1 MLENTQFKELKLNV
15 NKTNMVKLCKF
26 YFHEILNKKLSEFL
40 FFKYQRDSFYV
51 LECSG
56 YEFHLFVNCCKV
68 LLTERNLMFLISLIM
83 TIYSNF
89 TLLKKNKAKGT

>member
-1 MLENTQFKELKLNV
+1 MLDNTQFKELKLNV

-26 YFHEILNKKLSEFL
+26 YFPKILNKKLSEFL
-40 FFKYQRDSFYV
+40 FFKYQRESFYV

-68 LLTERNLMFLISLIM
+68 LLTER
-83 TIYSNF
+83 YSDDSYVVELDDLF
-89 TLLKKNKAKGT
+89 KFDLLKEI

>member
-26 YFHEILNKKLSEFL
+26 YFPEILNKKLSDFF

-51 LECSG
+51 LNVVVMNFI
-56 YEFHLFVNCCKV
+56 Y
-68 LLTERNLMFLISLIM
+68 LLIV
-83 TIYSNF
+83 
-89 TLLKKNKAKGT
+89 AKFF

>member
-1 MLENTQFKELKLNV
+1 MLENTQFKGLKLNV

-26 YFHEILNKKLSEFL
+26 YFHEILNKKLSDFF

-68 LLTERNLMFLISLIM
+68 LLTERNSDVSYIVDYDDLFKFYIV
-83 TIYSNF
+83 
-89 TLLKKNKAKGT
+89 KEK